1 MIKLIPVVIL
11 IQSNKN
17 DNNALA
23 PCPSSEAF
31 LGNNSSMSEGSWL
44 KFNSVK
50 NVVKTFK
57 GHWNDRRYHI
67 IYSIHINNNYHLC
80 RCQYFQD
87 GLISDK
93 NHISR

>member
-1 MIKLIPVVIL
+1 MLPVIIL

-31 LGNNSSMSEGSWL
+31 LGNNSSMSEGSW
-44 KFNSVK
+44 FNSVK

-57 GHWNDRRYHI
+57 GHWNDTRYHI